1 MLVLTPTAVAVV
13 NNLTTAT
20 DRPEGAGLRISAE
33 NRGEGGLLVEITPGP
48 AENDQVLSGSGAR
61 VFLDPNAATYLDDK
75 VLDAN
80 LDDEGGATFLLGT
93 QDAGG
98 SPSAN

>member
-20 DRPEGAGLRISAE
+20 DRPDGAGLRISAQT
-33 NRGEGGLLVEITPGP
+33 RGEGGLLVEIAPGP
-48 AENDQVLSGSGAR
+48 AENDEVLSGSGAR
-61 VFLDPNAATYLDDK
+61 VFLDPDAASYLDDK

-93 QDAGG
+93 QGDDGV
-98 SPSAN
+98 PSAH